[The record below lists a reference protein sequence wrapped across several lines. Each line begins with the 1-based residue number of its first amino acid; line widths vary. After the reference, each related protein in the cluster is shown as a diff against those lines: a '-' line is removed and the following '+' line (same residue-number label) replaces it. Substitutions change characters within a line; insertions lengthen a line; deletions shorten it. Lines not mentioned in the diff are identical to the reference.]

1 MTVLCWLVAAL
12 SLPATAQDFRSA
24 APHALLMDFG
34 SGTILYDK
42 AADEPIIPA
51 SMTKIMTAEVLF
63 HQIKEGRVS
72 LDTEFVI
79 SENAWRRGGAPSG
92 GSAMFA
98 ALGSSVKV
106 IDLIQGLAVQ
116 SGNDA
121 AITIAEGIA
130 GTEDNFARMMNERAR
145 ELGLKDSVFVNATGL
160 EGEGQ
165 HTTARDLALLS
176 AHLIRTYPDLYRYFG
191 EPEFTWNKIRQRNRN
206 PLLTMNIGADGI
218 KTGYLKE
225 AGYGMVGS
233 AVNDGRRLIVV
244 VAGLKTARERADE
257 AHKLLSWGLRSFETR
272 RLFDAGEEIGQAS
285 VYGGAQGSV
294 GLVSP
299 TPVDVLIPRGTADK
313 LVAQITYTGPL
324 LPPVEAGKEVARL
337 KVMRGNAQVLDIPLV
352 AAQAVGA
359 GTISQRALDAALE
372 LSTGF
377 IRDAFKKL

>member
-1 MTVLCWLVAAL
+1 LAIACGLAGAMCIPVA
-12 SLPATAQDFRSA
+12 AQDFRSA

-42 AADEPIIPA
+42 ASDEPIIPA
-51 SMTKIMTAEVLF
+51 SMTKIMTTEVLF
-63 HQIKEGRVS
+63 HEIKAGRVS
-72 LDTEFVI
+72 LDTAFVV
-79 SENAWRRGGAPSG
+79 SENAWRRGGGPSG

-98 ALGSSVKV
+98 VLGSSVKV
-106 IDLIQGLAVQ
+106 VDLIQGIAVQ

-121 AITIAEGIA
+121 AITVAEGIA
-130 GTEDNFARMMNERAR
+130 GTEENFARKMNDRAR
-145 ELGLKDSVFVNATGL
+145 EIGLKDSVFINATGL
-160 EGEGQ
+160 EGPGQ
-165 HTTARDLALLS
+165 HTTARDLAILS

-191 EPEFTWNKIRQRNRN
+191 EAEFTWNKIRQRNRN
-206 PLLTMNIGADGI
+206 PLLTTNIGADGI

-257 AHKLLSWGLRSFETR
+257 AQKLLSWGFRSFETR
-272 RLFDAGEEIGQAS
+272 RLFDAGEEVGQAS

-294 GLVSP
+294 GLVSS

-313 LVAQITYTGPL
+313 LVAKITYTGPL
-324 LPPVEAGKEVARL
+324 LPPLDAGKEVARL
-337 KVMRGNAQVLDIPLV
+337 KVMRGDVEVLDVPLV
-352 AAQAVGA
+352 TAQSVTA
-359 GTISQRALDAALE
+359 GTVSQRALDAALE

-377 IRDAFKKL
+377 IRDAFNKL

>member
-1 MTVLCWLVAAL
+1 MAIACGLVIAM
-12 SLPATAQDFRSA
+12 SLPAAAQDFRSA

-42 AADEPIIPA
+42 AADERIIPA

-63 HQIKEGRVS
+63 HEIKAGRVS
-72 LDTEFVI
+72 LDTEFVV
-79 SENAWRRGGAPSG
+79 SENAWRRGGGPSG

-98 ALGSSVKV
+98 VLGSSVKV
-106 IDLIQGLAVQ
+106 VDLIQGIAVQ

-121 AITIAEGIA
+121 AITVAEGIA
-130 GTEDNFARMMNERAR
+130 GTEENFARMMNDRAR
-145 ELGLKDSVFVNATGL
+145 EIGLKDSVFVNSTGL
-160 EGEGQ
+160 EGPGQ
-165 HTTARDLALLS
+165 HTTARDLAILS

-191 EPEFTWNKIRQRNRN
+191 EAEFTWNKIRQRNRN
-206 PLLTMNIGADGI
+206 PLLTKNIGADGI

-233 AVNDGRRLIVV
+233 AVNEGRRLIVV
-244 VAGLKTARERADE
+244 VAGLKTARERGDE

-272 RLFDAGEEIGQAS
+272 RLFDAGEEVGQAS

-313 LVAQITYTGPL
+313 LVAKITYTGPL
-324 LPPVEAGKEVARL
+324 LPPLDAGKEVARL
-337 KVMRGNAQVLDIPLV
+337 KVTRGDAEVLDVPLV
-352 AAQAVGA
+352 TAQPVTA
-359 GTISQRALDAALE
+359 GSVSQRALDAALE

-377 IRDAFKKL
+377 IRDAFNKL